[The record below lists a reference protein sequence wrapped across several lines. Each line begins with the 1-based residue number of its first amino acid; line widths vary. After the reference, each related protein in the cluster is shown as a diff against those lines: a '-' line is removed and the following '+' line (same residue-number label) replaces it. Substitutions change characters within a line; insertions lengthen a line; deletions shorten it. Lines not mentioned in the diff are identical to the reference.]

1 LNQIEAGSGYDG
13 IGLPGEAVSACSPTL
28 SRTSLSLPS
37 SPLVLGFLRVN
48 TNLRIDRRIPEGTLM
63 FAGQLALA
71 IVALFT
77 GAAIYINIAEQ
88 PARFQLDDSSL
99 LVEWKL
105 AYRRGYMMQ
114 AILVI
119 VGGLFGVVA
128 FFSTFEWRWLLGAVV
143 LLVNWPYTILV
154 IMPTNRRLMNTPPG
168 AATAETRRMIGRW
181 GILHAVRGALGLV
194 ATLIF
199 LWAER

>member
-1 LNQIEAGSGYDG
+1 
-13 IGLPGEAVSACSPTL
+13 
-28 SRTSLSLPS
+28 
-37 SPLVLGFLRVN
+37 
-48 TNLRIDRRIPEGTLM
+48 M
-63 FAGQLALA
+63 FAGPLALTLA
-71 IVALFT
+71 ALFT
-77 GAAIYINIAEQ
+77 GAAVYINIAEQ
-88 PARFQLDDSSL
+88 PARLQLDDSSL

-114 AILVI
+114 ASIAVI
-119 VGGLFGVVA
+119 GGFFGVVA

-143 LLVNWPYTILV
+143 LLANWPYTIVV

-181 GILHAVRGALGLV
+181 GMLHAGRSVLGLA

-199 LWAER
+199 LWAQR